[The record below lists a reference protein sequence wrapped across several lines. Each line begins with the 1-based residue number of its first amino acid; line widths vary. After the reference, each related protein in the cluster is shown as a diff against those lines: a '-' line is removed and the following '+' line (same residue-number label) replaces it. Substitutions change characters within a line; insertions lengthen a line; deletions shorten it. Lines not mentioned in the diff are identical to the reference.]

1 MKAYVSRD
9 SRRGMSE
16 ILGTVLIFSVVIV
29 ISLTLI
35 GFGFQL
41 FSSGGEEIS
50 DRQGQDALHET
61 ADRLDK
67 LAGSSVNQKTEIAIP
82 ANADIESMPED
93 GMVNV
98 TVKTYDYNG
107 NLTADDIAAD
117 SMVGSEQINLGTF
130 RHGSSNG
137 AETVYQGGLL
147 FERQGSLT
155 NIYRRPGFDYNNG
168 TIDFSFIS
176 ISSIQ
181 HLSGGADLSARRDL
195 EQSEDRAKA
204 IQELIQKQRTIGDN
218 PEDPIGYAEINV
230 TVTIE
235 TDYPKA
241 WKKYAEERMT
251 ERPPQIETEDDRIKF
266 VFEQFVQGDYEEAGD
281 FAENVLYS
289 GVNKTADM
297 FYDESLGEIGERDD
311 GFSVTDVEG
320 APGNSIQIHKD
331 GYGMAVV
338 DDGIWQVAEYDT
350 GGGLGDNLKWYTV
363 NGTKLSGH
371 PDNLDYSAS
380 NIGPGGG
387 GGGAAKD
394 DWAWTGETIVCLMTE
409 GGTGV
414 TTKEMRQTVAEG
426 DCGVGTV
433 GADEDD
439 LPDMQAIYD
448 IDVDV
453 SETAVDVGDQPT
465 FDINVT
471 NVGNGYGDRYVF
483 LAGDFFGDGT
493 ELAEYEPV
501 ELYPG
506 NYNDTL
512 EFEFTATSSFNDGEP
527 VIVSAG
533 NESEQNETDM
543 TLTNRP
549 EFVIDSLD
557 GVDSFVSAGEEF
569 EVNATITNDGG
580 NETQVVVLKNPDGT
594 VVDSK
599 TLNLE
604 GETKSRSLFWN
615 VPSSA
620 ERTGAV
626 ELTVE
631 TEDDTD
637 TLDVDQ
643 KPIALISALDV
654 NVDNSAN
661 EVEAQATIEN
671 PSDQK
676 LKDATIEVDTDETD
690 LIRSG
695 QTVPPKTIDVDD
707 TKTVT
712 FSWDV
717 DPADEITDWVT
728 VTTSNDSARDVGVLD
743 RSGNEPDCSGVSYE
757 GGDGS
762 DGDPYQINNV
772 DQLQCIEQDLTADY
786 ELVGDI
792 AAHGTEDWNG
802 GDGFNPIGEQFDGD
816 GGDAFEGDFNG
827 NDHKIEGM
835 TIDRYD
841 EPFVGIF
848 AITAKFD
855 GSSGLGEGVTIKNI
869 RLVDIDVRGMTVVG
883 GLVGGAGGEFSQI
896 SVDGRV
902 ESQYQQVGGLI
913 GHAHDGDLTNELVST
928 ATVIGH
934 EPIVV
939 DDDDEHPWQETTSSP
954 NLGIGGI
961 LGGMGYDTKFSTG
974 YSNADVRGPSS
985 VGGITGWTSNNPSDL
1000 EQMYW
1005 ADGDLELVDS
1015 PVVFSETDRKQ
1026 FTDPLQVGGI
1036 AGRIGDP
1043 GGSLDTIYD
1052 SVYSDGP
1059 TVGDGGDAN
1068 VNDNSIDLRA
1078 DNMTG
1083 PQVLPDDKS
1092 PSFYENYPGITK
1104 EDAEGTMENLDWE
1117 DTWAPVY
1124 DIDEDGN
1131 IINEEL
1137 PVFQWQV
1144 SGDLIVTITDADDK
1158 ITPGASGEDGTLE
1171 VEATIENPS
1180 DSDRENETI
1189 SLVDPIDGA
1198 VVDSVTKTIQAGA
1211 SKSVTLTWETTPRD
1225 AVSTDKD
1232 SKEFL
1237 VRGPDTTDTEQ
1248 VDIKATNNNVTID
1261 SFSAPNRVEAL
1272 EELEAEVKVS
1282 AEGFDFDDEGTE
1294 VALRI
1299 GDRIVAVDD
1308 SLSGDEDTVKL
1319 TWTPTSSDIGNV
1331 ELTADVL
1338 NRAASE
1344 PTNVQVVTPAVPVD
1358 IEENI
1363 PFDIDMEMIGTS

>member
-1 MKAYVSRD
+1 
-9 SRRGMSE
+9 MSE
-16 ILGTVLIFSVVIV
+16 ILGTILIFSVVLV

-93 GMVNV
+93 GTVNV

-107 NLTADDIAAD
+107 NLSADDIAAD
-117 SMVGSEQINLGTF
+117 SMVGSAQINLGTF
-130 RHGSSNG
+130 RHESSNG

-147 FERQGSLT
+147 FERQGSLSK
-155 NIYRRPGFDYNNG
+155 IYRRPGFDYNNG

-181 HLSGGADLSARRDL
+181 HLSGGAELSARRDL
-195 EQSEDRAKA
+195 EQSEARAKA
-204 IQELIQKQRTIGDN
+204 IQELIKKQRTIGDN
-218 PEDPIGYAEINV
+218 PEDPVGYAEINV
-230 TVTIE
+230 TVTIK
-235 TDYPKA
+235 TDYPEA
-241 WKKYAEERMT
+241 WKRYAEEQMT

-266 VFEQFVQGDYEEAGD
+266 VFEQFMQGDYKEAGD

-297 FYDESLGEIGERDD
+297 FYNESLGTI
-311 GFSVTDVEG
+311 EG
-320 APGNSIQIHKD
+320 ADGGFDVASIS
-331 GYGMAVV
+331 G
-338 DDGIWQVAEYDT
+338 DDPRD
-350 GGGLGDNLKWYTV
+350 
-363 NGTKLSGH
+363 
-371 PDNLDYSAS
+371 
-380 NIGPGGG
+380 PGGG
-387 GGGAAKD
+387 PNNEVYYGIAVADNEMWKIADFPQSNNLTQIDWINVAGEDVPEPDQLGNVSASGGTNQD
-394 DWAWTGETIVCLMTE
+394 EWRWDEESIVCLVADEDGEEITTE
-409 GGTGV
+409 
-414 TTKEMRQTVAEG
+414 EMRHAVAEG

-433 GADEDD
+433 GADDDD

-501 ELYPG
+501 DLYPG

-527 VIVSAG
+527 VIISAG
-533 NESEQNETDM
+533 NESEQIETDM

-643 KPIALISALDV
+643 EPIALISALDV

-792 AAHGTEDWNG
+792 AAHGTEYWNG
-802 GDGFNPIGEQFDGD
+802 GDGFEPIGEQFDGQ
-816 GGDAFEGDFNG
+816 GGDAFKGDLNG

-855 GSSGLGEGVTIKNI
+855 GSSGLGEGVTIENI

-1000 EQMYW
+1000 RQMYW
-1005 ADGDLELVDS
+1005 ADGDLELVGS

-1043 GGSLDTIYD
+1043 SGSLDTIYD

-1083 PQVLPDDKS
+1083 PKVLPDDKS

-1189 SLVDPIDGA
+1189 SLVDPVDGA

-1211 SKSVTLTWETTPRD
+1211 SENVTLTWETTPRD

-1237 VRGPDTTDTEQ
+1237 VRGPDTTDTGQ

-1308 SLSGDEDTVKL
+1308 SLSGDEGTVKL
-1319 TWTPTSSDIGNV
+1319 TWTPTSSDIGNI